1 MNLALDEME
10 SNFTVEATD
19 RNTLQIFSNDAVWQ
33 RRLEALG
40 VVAYRVDGY
49 GKFYKVSL
57 EDYTFGIYRKRQL
70 SDEQRQA
77 AAQRLKLSRLDSTG
91 IKIA

>member
-1 MNLALDEME
+1 MELAKDEME

-19 RNTLQIFSNDAVWQ
+19 RDTVKVFSNDQVWQ
-33 RRLEALG
+33 RKLEALG

-57 EDYTFGIYRKRQL
+57 ADYNFGFTRKRQL
-70 SDEQRQA
+70 TEA
-77 AAQRLKLSRLDSTG
+77 ARAAMVERLRPATLHTTG
-91 IKIA
+91 TKAG